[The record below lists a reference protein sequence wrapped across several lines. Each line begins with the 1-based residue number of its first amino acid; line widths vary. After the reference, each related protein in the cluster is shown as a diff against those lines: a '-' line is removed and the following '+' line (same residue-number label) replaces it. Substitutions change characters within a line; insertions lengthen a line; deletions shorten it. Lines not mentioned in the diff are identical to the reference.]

1 MKIKLFTIL
10 SIVLF
15 AAGCQMG
22 SKQSTALSDAELVQ
36 MIIDSEK
43 EQIDISELP
52 VQSLAY
58 IENDIEYDE
67 IGTNLANGLGYEV
80 KRIGN
85 GFRIGH
91 RNEVYFNLDGRRL
104 DPTDWNGRR
113 PNWKNVDE
121 FSEKRGQHDW
131 RCFYLVFPVT
141 FEMPDGST
149 ITVETDDESGWLD
162 LKSWYD
168 NSGTVIERPS
178 IQYPVDIIFKTE
190 ESETTI
196 TIDNAEEMNSAKEEC
211 REAFEENQEWDVRR
225 CFVFV
230 FPIIFEMPDGSTITV
245 ETDDESGW
253 SDLES
258 WYNNNDENEAE
269 PSLQYPVDIVLETEE
284 GEETVTINSEG
295 DMNSV
300 EEACRGELE
309 EYDEE
314 NEVECFEYVL
324 PITFEMPDGSTIT
337 VEDEEGWFLLRRWYE
352 ENIETDGEPS
362 LQYPVDIILETEDG
376 ESTLT
381 INNETEMDAVYDN
394 CQE

>member
-85 GFRIGH
+85 GFRSGH

-113 PNWKNVDE
+113 PNWKNVDD
-121 FSEKRGQHDW
+121 FSEKRGQGDW

-149 ITVETDDESGWLD
+149 ITVETDDESGW
-162 LKSWYD
+162 S
-168 NSGTVIERPS
+168 V
-178 IQYPVDIIFKTE
+178 
-190 ESETTI
+190 
-196 TIDNAEEMNSAKEEC
+196 
-211 REAFEENQEWDVRR
+211 
-225 CFVFV
+225 
-230 FPIIFEMPDGSTITV
+230 
-245 ETDDESGW
+245 
-253 SDLES
+253 LES
-258 WYNNNDENEAE
+258 WYNNDENEAE

-284 GEETVTINSEG
+284 GEETVTINSEA

-314 NEVECFEYVL
+314 NEVECFEYVF

-376 ESTLT
+376 ESTIT
-381 INNETEMDAVYDN
+381 INNGAEMDAVYDN

>member
-10 SIVLF
+10 SIVFF

-85 GFRIGH
+85 GFRSGH

-113 PNWKNVDE
+113 PNWKNVDD
-121 FSEKRGQHDW
+121 FSEKRGQGDW

-149 ITVETDDESGWLD
+149 ITVETDDESGWSD

-168 NSGTVIERPS
+168 NSGAVIERPS

-190 ESETTI
+190 ESETII

-211 REAFEENQEWDVRR
+211 REAFEENQEWDVKR

-230 FPIIFEMPDGSTITV
+230 FPITFEMPDGSTITV

-253 SDLES
+253 SGLES
-258 WYNNNDENEAE
+258 WYNNDENEAE

-352 ENIETDGEPS
+352 ENIETVGEPS

-381 INNETEMDAVYDN
+381 INNEAEMDAVYDN

>member
-10 SIVLF
+10 SIVFF

-85 GFRIGH
+85 GFRSGH

-113 PNWKNVDE
+113 PNWKNVDD
-121 FSEKRGQHDW
+121 FSEKRGQGDW

-149 ITVETDDESGWLD
+149 ITVETDDESGWSD

-168 NSGTVIERPS
+168 NSGAVIERPS

-211 REAFEENQEWDVRR
+211 REAFEENQEWDVKR

-230 FPIIFEMPDGSTITV
+230 FPITFEMPDGSTITV

-253 SDLES
+253 SGLES
-258 WYNNNDENEAE
+258 WYNNDENEAE

-284 GEETVTINSEG
+284 GEETVTINSEA

-381 INNETEMDAVYDN
+381 INNEAEMDAVYDN

>member
-85 GFRIGH
+85 GFRSGH

-113 PNWKNVDE
+113 PNWKNVDD
-121 FSEKRGQHDW
+121 FSEKRGQGDW

-149 ITVETDDESGWLD
+149 ITVETDDESGWSD

-168 NSGTVIERPS
+168 NSGAVIERPS

-211 REAFEENQEWDVRR
+211 REVFEENQEWDVKR

-230 FPIIFEMPDGSTITV
+230 FPITFEMPDGSTITV

-253 SDLES
+253 SGLES
-258 WYNNNDENEAE
+258 WYNNDENEAE

-314 NEVECFEYVL
+314 NEVECFEYVF

-376 ESTLT
+376 ESTIT
-381 INNETEMDAVYDN
+381 INNGAEMDVVYDN

>member
-85 GFRIGH
+85 GFRSGH

-113 PNWKNVDE
+113 PNWKNVDD
-121 FSEKRGQHDW
+121 FSEKRGQGDW

-149 ITVETDDESGWLD
+149 ITVETDDESGWSD

-168 NSGTVIERPS
+168 NSGAVIERPS

-211 REAFEENQEWDVRR
+211 REAFEENQEWDVKR

-230 FPIIFEMPDGSTITV
+230 FPITFEMPDGSTITV

-253 SDLES
+253 SVLES
-258 WYNNNDENEAE
+258 WYNNDENEAE

-314 NEVECFEYVL
+314 NEVECFEYVF

-381 INNETEMDAVYDN
+381 INNGAEMDAVYDN

>member
-85 GFRIGH
+85 GFRSGH

-113 PNWKNVDE
+113 PNWKNVDD
-121 FSEKRGQHDW
+121 FSEKRGQGDW

-149 ITVETDDESGWLD
+149 ITVETDDESGWSD

-168 NSGTVIERPS
+168 NSGAVIERPS

-211 REAFEENQEWDVRR
+211 REAFEENQEWDVKR

-230 FPIIFEMPDGSTITV
+230 FPITFEMPDGSTITV

-253 SDLES
+253 SGLES
-258 WYNNNDENEAE
+258 WYNNDENEAE

-381 INNETEMDAVYDN
+381 INNEAEMDAVYDN

>member
-10 SIVLF
+10 SIVFF

-85 GFRIGH
+85 GFRSGH

-113 PNWKNVDE
+113 PNWKNVDD
-121 FSEKRGQHDW
+121 FSEKRGQGDW

-149 ITVETDDESGWLD
+149 ITVETDDESGWSD

-168 NSGTVIERPS
+168 NSGAVIERPS

-211 REAFEENQEWDVRR
+211 REAFEENQEWDVKR

-230 FPIIFEMPDGSTITV
+230 FPITFEMPDGSTITV

-253 SDLES
+253 SGLES
-258 WYNNNDENEAE
+258 WYNNDENEAE

-381 INNETEMDAVYDN
+381 INNEAEMDAVYDN